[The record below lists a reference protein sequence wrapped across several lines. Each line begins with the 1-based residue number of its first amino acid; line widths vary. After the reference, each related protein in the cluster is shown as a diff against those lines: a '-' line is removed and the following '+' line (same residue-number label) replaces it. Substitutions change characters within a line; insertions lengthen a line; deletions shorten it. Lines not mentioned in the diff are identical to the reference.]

1 MNFGQAVI
9 NRSGREVVEKHPNE
23 VWLRYTYDSAEPW
36 SKVSL
41 LKGRK
46 KTQPDVSLSMPN
58 LYPDGHGI
66 KPKMVRDLQ
75 KMLLYMPEEHRS
87 FYENMQEYDNDGSG
101 SEYGD

>member
-1 MNFGQAVI
+1 MVALCVCLCGTGVKSLPAE
-9 NRSGREVVEKHPNE
+9 RTEKN
-23 VWLRYTYDSAEPW
+23 
-36 SKVSL
+36 
-41 LKGRK
+41 
-46 KTQPDVSLSMPN
+46 QPDVSLSMPN